1 MFLAPFA
8 LRKKTTQRKTLEKR
22 AQNVLFIVLP
32 LMSQQL
38 REKKILK
45 TYLYSVSQFRISFQK
60 GGLRLGLLW
69 NKIKTMSHSSKT
81 GFLQTVSNGFGLF
94 RNLRLKLA
102 ALWWMSIRDTPF
114 KKLTEVSLCQRLSWH
129 LTSVFVATNW
139 RISILSWVG

>member
-60 GGLRLGLLW
+60 GGLRLGLL
-69 NKIKTMSHSSKT
+69 
-81 GFLQTVSNGFGLF
+81 
-94 RNLRLKLA
+94 
-102 ALWWMSIRDTPF
+102 
-114 KKLTEVSLCQRLSWH
+114 
-129 LTSVFVATNW
+129 
-139 RISILSWVG
+139 